1 MRLTVTRT
9 DNDGHKYSLPPLAV
23 DAFDQLLEKINSVK
37 VRSDAWYDLNAELD
51 NRFGKYMIG

>member
-1 MRLTVTRT
+1 MMTVTRT
-9 DNDGHKYSLPPLAV
+9 DNGGHNYILPPLAV
-23 DAFDQLLEKINSVK
+23 AAFDQLLEKINSVK